1 MLDLIDPDKDIQ
13 IAVDTRF
20 LPDQSDPEAH
30 RYVFSYQITITN
42 SSLMPIQLL
51 SRRWVVTDGNEHVQE
66 IEGEGVVG
74 EQPVIEPQN
83 SYQYTSGTVLATHV
97 GSMYG
102 HYVMETSEGE
112 RFNAPIAAFTLAQPL
127 ALH

>member
-1 MLDLIDPDKDIQ
+1 MDSSNISSLINIDVVTK
-13 IAVDTRF
+13 F
-20 LPDQSDPEAH
+20 LAEQSDAEAH
-30 RYVFSYQITITN
+30 RFVFSYEITITN
-42 SSLMPIQLL
+42 QHSQPVQLL

-74 EQPVIEPQN
+74 EQPTIQPHQ

-102 HYVMETSEGE
+102 HYIMETASGE
-112 RFNAPIAAFTLAQPL
+112 RFKATIPAFTLAQPN

>member
-1 MLDLIDPDKDIQ
+1 MDHINPSQLINIDVVTK
-13 IAVDTRF
+13 F
-20 LPDQSDPEAH
+20 LSEQSDPEAH
-30 RYVFSYQITITN
+30 RFVFSYEITITN
-42 SSLMPIQLL
+42 QFSQPVQLL

-66 IEGEGVVG
+66 IEGDGVVG
-74 EQPVIEPQN
+74 EQPVIQPNQ

-102 HYVMETSEGE
+102 HYNMETASGE
-112 RFNAPIAAFTLAQPL
+112 RFKALIPAFTLAQPN

>member
-1 MLDLIDPDKDIQ
+1 MQEIRPSEHDIK
-13 IAVDTRF
+13 INVITRF

-30 RYVFSYQITITN
+30 RFVFSYEITIRN
-42 SSLMPIQLL
+42 QSQSPVQLL
-51 SRRWVVTDGNEHVQE
+51 SRRWIVTDGNEHVQE

-74 EQPVIEPQN
+74 EQPVIQPDDE
-83 SYQYTSGTVLATHV
+83 YQYTSGTVLATHV

-102 HYVMETSEGE
+102 YYLMETSSGE
-112 RFNAPIAAFTLAQPL
+112 QFKAPIAPFTLAQPN

>member
-1 MLDLIDPDKDIQ
+1 MDHFEPNRLIKID
-13 IAVDTRF
+13 VVTRF
-20 LPDQSDPEAH
+20 LPEQSDQESH
-30 RYVFSYQITITN
+30 RFVFAYDITISN
-42 SSLMPIQLL
+42 HLNQPVQLL

-74 EQPVIEPQN
+74 EQPVIQPNE
-83 SYQYTSGTVLATHV
+83 SYQYTSGTVLATRV

-102 HYVMETSEGE
+102 HYTMETASGE
-112 RFNAPIAAFTLAQPL
+112 RFDAPIPAFTLAQPN